1 MYDEV
6 SGVLHYSHTSA
17 SELCLYLS
25 CMSCMS
31 SDEYEEAL
39 SSYYKS
45 LKYLVPGT
53 QAIGP

>member
-25 CMSCMS
+25 CMS
-31 SDEYEEAL
+31 SDEYEKAL

>member
-45 LKYLVPGT
+45 LKYLVPST